1 MFKELDVI
9 ALTTEVPLDHIW
21 DVPSSSPLIENR
33 NPKEG
38 LKAGD
43 IGTIVYI
50 QGNGEALEVEF
61 LDPYGNT
68 VAIATIS
75 PSQARPATKE
85 DLTKRSL
92 LEEAGGPAP
101 SLPRDR
107 IRKRKPLSVL
117 EEPMN
122 YNEQDIRV
130 GALVQWTHR
139 PKTYGVIAK
148 IEDGRIHVRWDDE
161 NIPTQFVE
169 SDPPL
174 TRVKLQGKTL
184 QRLSTGEK
192 ASVLTPLQA
201 EKPAW
206 VCFVEGGET
215 INVPEADLRPLLITN
230 PVERFKEDEIGS
242 LQQYRLQQVTRWY
255 QTLHLY
261 DDLISLGQVGVD
273 IKPHQVSVVHK
284 VVDNYPHRFL
294 LCDEVGLGKT
304 IEAGMILK
312 ELRARG
318 GAQRVLVIVPP
329 NLVRQW
335 QFEMKTKF
343 NESFAVLN
351 RDTVQFL
358 ANQGNTDNPFT
369 YENSILCSSGWVV
382 NDKWAKACTEVDW
395 DLIIVD
401 EAHHARRHYSG
412 DVTRL
417 YRLVRDLAAPEH
429 CARCGVLFLTAT
441 PMQLHPYE
449 LYSLIEL
456 LDPALFPSEDHFE
469 QHRQE
474 MPGLSQL
481 VEHLNRHEFRL
492 PAESRNRTSEKVAN
506 WLDSDVEV
514 VRQRLSSGIEEQKK
528 VANELADR
536 HLLSEV
542 LIRNRKNVVGGFM
555 PRVANRWEVELTTEE
570 RVALQAVEEYVQ
582 YGFQLADLY
591 SDRSAGFVMVIYQK
605 MMASSI
611 AAIRE
616 SLSRRREKILT
627 GIGGSQSSID
637 DTELEERLDA
647 DEDAIDVAG
656 YTGTAAMTKAE
667 LSLLHKAIESL
678 EQVKSDSKSRV
689 LVERL
694 AELFDDSPDEEKVL
708 VFTQFR
714 ETQRHL
720 KDLLKDQGWGVN
732 IFHGQM
738 KPEEKD
744 RAVERFKNDTGPQ
757 VLISTEAGGE
767 GRNFQFC
774 HLLVNYDLPWNPM
787 KVEQR
792 IGRVDRIGQEHTVNI
807 FNLWAK
813 DTIEERVLDVLENRI
828 KVFEETVGGL
838 DPILGETEDD
848 IKKIMRL
855 ATEIQETAL
864 EELGKRVEDDV
875 RRAREAE
882 GQLGDFIM
890 DTKSFRREIAE
901 RIAGQPSPITNDALD
916 RFIGRLLSDKRTYIK
931 RQGNIYE
938 LIFHNE
944 FVETH
949 SHLLPA
955 GSKRKAVFRPDQRPD
970 AEDVEFM
977 TFGHPIVDAIVELV
991 LSESYEGITGT
1002 RRIPAGDDLSPT
1014 SGWLFTYQFTAPGP
1028 RSIEHF
1034 VPVFI
1039 SDAGEVDEET
1049 GLDLVRR
1056 ACRFEDVEQKIKPA
1070 DIPDNLDQ
1078 ISKLADQFIN
1088 SKRETLQQ
1096 QAESQATERVDREV
1110 ARLEKWF
1117 DYRETSARGKV
1128 EATRSIVSRFRE
1140 SDEEAHR
1147 RILPVWED
1155 RLRRDEELLNNL
1167 PKERRRRIV
1176 ESEKYRYPQVAWA
1189 PKSLGRIEVTA
1200 HSGE

>member
-9 ALTTEVPLDHIW
+9 ELTTEVPSDRIW
-21 DVPSSSPLIENR
+21 EIPPSSPLSENR
-33 NPKEG
+33 NLGEG
-38 LKAGD
+38 LKVGD
-43 IGTIVYI
+43 IGTIVCI
-50 QGNGEALEVEF
+50 QGDGEALEVEF
-61 LDPYGNT
+61 LGPDGDT

-75 PSQARPATKE
+75 PSQARPAKE

-92 LEEAGGPAP
+92 QKEAGSP
-101 SLPRDR
+101 SLSLP
-107 IRKRKPLSVL
+107 
-117 EEPMN
+117 PMN

-139 PKTYGVIAK
+139 PKAYGFVAK
-148 IEDGRIHVRWDDE
+148 IEDGRIHVRWDDDE

-169 SDPPL
+169 SGPPL
-174 TRVKLQGKTL
+174 TRVKLQGKAL
-184 QRLSTGEK
+184 QRRSTGEK
-192 ASVLTPLQA
+192 ATVLAPLQA

-206 VCFVEGGET
+206 ECFVEGGET
-215 INVPEADLRPLLITN
+215 INVPEADLRPLRITN
-230 PVERFKEDEIGS
+230 PVERFKVGEIGS
-242 LQQYRLQQVTRWY
+242 LQQYQLQQVTRWY

-284 VVDNYPHRFL
+284 VINNYPHRFL

-318 GAQRVLVIVPP
+318 GARKVLIIVPP
-329 NLVRQW
+329 SLVRQW

-351 RDTVQFL
+351 RSTVEYL
-358 ANQGNTDNPFT
+358 VNQGNTGNPFMHGD
-369 YENSILCSSGWVV
+369 SILCSSGWIV
-382 NDKWAKACTEVDW
+382 NDRWAKACTEMDW

-412 DVTRL
+412 DTTRL

-429 CARCGVLFLTAT
+429 CARCAVLFLTAT

-456 LDPALFPSEDHFE
+456 LDPALFPSEEHFE
-469 QHRQE
+469 KHRQE

-481 VEHLNRHEFRL
+481 VEHLSRHDFQL
-492 PAESRNRTSEKVAN
+492 SAESLNGTTEKIAN
-506 WLDSDVEV
+506 WLGSNVEV
-514 VRQRLSSGIEEQKK
+514 VRKRLSAGIEEQKK
-528 VANELADR
+528 VANELADQ

-542 LIRNRKNVVGGFM
+542 LIRNRKSVVGGFM

-570 RVALQAVEEYVQ
+570 RAALQAVEEYVQ
-582 YGFQLADLY
+582 YGFQLADLH

-616 SLSRRREKILT
+616 SLSRRRKKIQA
-627 GIGGSQSSID
+627 GIEDSWSSTD
-637 DTELEERLDA
+637 VTELEEGLDV
-647 DEDAIDVAG
+647 DEDASDVAG
-656 YTGTAAMTKAE
+656 SAGTSVKAE
-667 LSLLHKAIESL
+667 LSRLNKAIEAL

-694 AELFDDSPDEEKVL
+694 TELFDGSPNGEKVL

-720 KDLLKDQGWGVN
+720 KDLIKDQGWGVN

-738 KPEEKD
+738 EAEEKD
-744 RAVERFKNDTGPQ
+744 RAVEHFKDDTGSQ

-792 IGRVDRIGQEHTVNI
+792 IGRVDRIGQEHTVSI

-828 KVFEETVGGL
+828 KVFKETVGGL

-855 ATEIQETAL
+855 ATEKQETAL
-864 EELGKRVEDDV
+864 KELGKRVEDDV
-875 RRAREAE
+875 RRAQEAE

-901 RIAGQPSPITNDALD
+901 QIAGHPSPITNDALD
-916 RFIGRLLSDKRTYIK
+916 RFIGQLLSDKRTRIG
-931 RQGNIYE
+931 RRGNIYE
-938 LIFHNE
+938 LAFRGE

-949 SHLLPA
+949 KDLFPA
-955 GSKRKAVFRPDQRPD
+955 GLKQKAVFRPDQRPD

-977 TFGHPIVDAIVELV
+977 TFGHPIVDAIVESV
-991 LSESYEGITGT
+991 LSESYGGITGT
-1002 RRIPAGDDLSPT
+1002 RRFPASDDLSPT
-1014 SGWLFTYQFTAPGP
+1014 SGWLFNYQLKVPGP
-1028 RSIEHF
+1028 QPIEHF

-1049 GLDLVRR
+1049 GRNLVRR
-1056 ACRFEDVEQKIKPA
+1056 ACRFEDVEQEIEPA
-1070 DIPDNLDQ
+1070 DIPDNLGQ
-1078 ISKLADQFIN
+1078 ISQLADQFVN
-1088 SKRETLQQ
+1088 SKQETLQQ
-1096 QAESQATERVDREV
+1096 QAESQTTERIDREV

-1128 EATRSIVSRFRE
+1128 EATHSIVNRFQRSHE
-1140 SDEEAHR
+1140 AAHR
-1147 RILPVWED
+1147 RILPAWED

-1167 PKERRRRIV
+1167 PKDRQRRIA
-1176 ESEKYRYPQVAWA
+1176 ELEKYRYPQVAWA
-1189 PKSLGRIEVTA
+1189 LKSLGRIEVI
-1200 HSGE
+1200 SS